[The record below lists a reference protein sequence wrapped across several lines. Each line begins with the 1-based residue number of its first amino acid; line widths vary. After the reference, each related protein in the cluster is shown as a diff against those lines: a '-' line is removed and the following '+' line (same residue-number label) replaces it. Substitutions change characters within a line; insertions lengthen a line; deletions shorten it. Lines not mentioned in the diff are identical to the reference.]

1 MQPLFFKVGADLP
14 VMIVPDSQAHV
25 DGHPVLTYTYS
36 IFKVKHIDHQELVK
50 IESNLHLTKNTNPDY
65 MGYITFEQPGKLFT
79 YTTDGQQELSSDEVQ
94 EIIETITHYRE
105 SPALWNV

>member
-1 MQPLFFKVGADLP
+1 MMV
-14 VMIVPDSQAHV
+14 IPDSDAHV

-36 IFKVKHIDHQELVK
+36 IYRSKYLDQKELVN
-50 IESNLHLTKNTNPDY
+50 IESNLHLTKQDNPDY

-79 YTTDGQQELSSDEVQ
+79 YTADGQQELESNEVQ

-105 SPALWNV
+105 NSQLWEI